1 MKISFVKNQRTK
13 ELMIITQNYLE
24 RLELDQLSE
33 LAKFVVEENF
43 SHHCEDVNSNELVT
57 DTQEVY
63 DEELNYFKDSEIFV
77 AKDFSGNIQGSIRV
91 IKWDYKTKLPLQKIF
106 NIDPLSV
113 FGYSDQ
119 FSSIWHIGRFAT
131 KKNLKDKTLF
141 KKLMVCA
148 IAPICEQ
155 KNGVAFA
162 ECDSKL
168 LRIMNLMGIKAQ
180 VIGASVHYL
189 GSETIPIALNYDGLK
204 EFYNNNKNFVT
215 SFSIDKISHKSFKKR
230 KYHSQAC

>member
-1 MKISFVKNQRTK
+1 MT
-13 ELMIITQNYLE
+13 ITQNYLE
-24 RLELDQLSE
+24 RLELNQLTE

-43 SHHCEDVNSNELVT
+43 NHHCENVSAQEIIS

-106 NIDPLSV
+106 NIDPLSYK
-113 FGYSDQ
+113 YSQ
-119 FSSIWHIGRFAT
+119 NATSVWHIGRFAT
-131 KKNLKDKTLF
+131 KKDVKDKTLF
-141 KKLMVCA
+141 RKLMVCA

-155 KNGVAFA
+155 KDGVAFA

-168 LRIMNLMGIKAQ
+168 LRIMNLLGIKAE
-180 VIGASVHYL
+180 VIGASINYL
-189 GSETIPIALNYDGLK
+189 GSETIPIAMNYAGLE
-204 EFYNNNKNFVT
+204 EFYYNNKSLVT
-215 SFSIDKISHKSFKKR
+215 SQSINKMS
-230 KYHSQAC
+230 SQTFQNKQYQYQVC

>member
-1 MKISFVKNQRTK
+1 
-13 ELMIITQNYLE
+13 MINQNYLE
-24 RLELDQLSE
+24 RLELNQLTE

-43 SHHCEDVNSNELVT
+43 NHHCEDVSVNEIIT

-106 NIDPLSV
+106 DIDPLS
-113 FGYSDQ
+113 FFNYSEKL
-119 FSSIWHIGRFAT
+119 SSVWHIGRFAT
-131 KKNLKDKTLF
+131 KRNIQDKTLF
-141 KKLMVCA
+141 KRLMVCA

-155 KNGVAFA
+155 KSGVAFA

-168 LRIMNLMGIKAQ
+168 LRIMNLLGIKAK
-180 VIGASVHYL
+180 VIGSSVHYL
-189 GSETIPIALNYDGLK
+189 GSETIPVAMSYEGLK
-204 EFYNNNKNFVT
+204 EFYYNNKDLVT
-215 SFSIDKISHKSFKKR
+215 SQYIDKMSHQIFENKEYQ
-230 KYHSQAC
+230 YHTC

>member
-1 MKISFVKNQRTK
+1 MTIN
-13 ELMIITQNYLE
+13 QNYLE
-24 RLELDQLSE
+24 RLELNQLNE

-43 SHHCEDVNSNELVT
+43 NHHCENVNTNELIA

-77 AKDFSGNIQGSIRV
+77 AKDFSGSIQGSIRV
-91 IKWDYKTKLPLQKIF
+91 IQWDYKTKLPLQKIF

-113 FGYSDQ
+113 FDYSEKL
-119 FSSIWHIGRFAT
+119 SSVWHIGRFAT
-131 KKNLKDKTLF
+131 KRNNTDKTLF
-141 KKLMVCA
+141 RRLMVCA

-168 LRIMNLMGIKAQ
+168 LRIMNLLGIKAE
-180 VIGASVHYL
+180 VIGASINYL
-189 GSETIPIALNYDGLK
+189 GSETIPIAMSYDGLK
-204 EFYNNNKNFVT
+204 DFYQNNKSLVT
-215 SFSIDKISHKSFKKR
+215 SQYIDKMSDQTFQNKEYQ
-230 KYHSQAC
+230 YHAC

>member
-1 MKISFVKNQRTK
+1 
-13 ELMIITQNYLE
+13 MINQNYLE
-24 RLELDQLSE
+24 KLELDQLTE

-43 SHHCEDVNSNELVT
+43 NHHCEDVSVNEIVT

-106 NIDPLSV
+106 DIDPLS
-113 FGYSDQ
+113 FFSYSEKL
-119 FSSIWHIGRFAT
+119 SSIWHIGRFAT
-131 KKNLKDKTLF
+131 KRNINDKTLF
-141 KKLMVCA
+141 KRLMVCA

-155 KNGVAFA
+155 ENGVAFA

-168 LRIMNLMGIKAQ
+168 LRIMNLLGIKAK
-180 VIGASVHYL
+180 VIGSSVNYL
-189 GSETIPIALNYDGLK
+189 GSETIPIAMSYEGLK
-204 EFYNNNKNFVT
+204 EFYYNNKYLVT
-215 SFSIDKISHKSFKKR
+215 SQYVDKIPHSIFKTSEYQ
-230 KYHSQAC
+230 YHTC

>member
-1 MKISFVKNQRTK
+1 MN
-13 ELMIITQNYLE
+13 ITQSYLE
-24 RLELDQLSE
+24 RLELDQLTE

-43 SHHCEDVNSNELVT
+43 SHHCEDVTTTELVN

-91 IKWDYKTKLPLQKIF
+91 IKWDYKARLPIHKIF
-106 NIDPLSV
+106 DIDPLSV
-113 FGYSDQ
+113 LNYAEKL
-119 FSSIWHIGRFAT
+119 SSVWHIGRFAT
-131 KKNLKDKTLF
+131 RKNIEDRTLF
-141 KKLMVCA
+141 RRLMVCA

-168 LRIMNLMGIKAQ
+168 LRIMNLLGIKTDI
-180 VIGASVHYL
+180 IGASVNYL
-189 GSETIPIALNYDGLK
+189 GSETIPIAMSYDGLK
-204 EFYNNNKNFVT
+204 DFYCKNKYLVT
-215 SFSIDKISHKSFKKR
+215 AQYIDKISNQIFGNKEYIYK
-230 KYHSQAC
+230 A